1 MVGVVVVVD
10 GVAGGG
16 VVAVVD
22 GDAEAG
28 GWEVVG
34 DGVRRPA
41 VGGAVAEL
49 FAEGGAGEALEE
61 ASRGLPGGDPLGAAG
76 PLGAPVVAFL
86 GTVPLGAA
94 GPLGA
99 PVVAFLG
106 TVPLAAA
113 APLGA
118 AVAVFL
124 GTVPLGAAGPLGA
137 AVVALPGTDPFE
149 PQPPISSTLSSNAG
163 SRPAPRP
170 PPRVRYLLGPAA
182 KVLPG
187 RGRRWRTGWYRLQV
201 TCTVSPFAV
210 GRPVSGAGRQPLP
223 DPGSASQARG
233 AGAAP
238 VG

>member
-10 GVAGGG
+10 GVGGGG

-76 PLGAPVVAFL
+76 PLGAPVVA
-86 GTVPLGAA
+86 
-94 GPLGA
+94 
-99 PVVAFLG
+99 
-106 TVPLAAA
+106 
-113 APLGA
+113 
-118 AVAVFL
+118 
-124 GTVPLGAAGPLGA
+124 
-137 AVVALPGTDPFE
+137 LPGTDPFE

-187 RGRRWRTGWYRLQV
+187 RRRRWRTGWYRLQV